1 MLKAMHLALTAG
13 LLLTAGSAFAAE
25 RTVVLDV
32 QNVGCVTCA
41 PIVERAIGSLAGV
54 TSVEVVEEELGE
66 AVATVIYD
74 DELVAPEAFMQ
85 ASTDAG
91 FPAVVQGSPAVVQK
105 SSWLR
110 ALLQAD

>member
-13 LLLTAGSAFAAE
+13 LLLAAGSALAAE

-32 QNVGCVTCA
+32 QNVSCVTCG
-41 PIVERAIGSLAGV
+41 PIVEWAIGSLAGV
-54 TSVEVVEEELGE
+54 TSVEVVEEVFGQ

-74 DELVAPEAFMQ
+74 DELVAPEAFVQ

-91 FPAVVQGSPAVVQK
+91 YPAVV
-105 SSWLR
+105 R
-110 ALLQAD
+110 IN